1 MDPILKVLR
10 ERDRIYEETG
20 KYLSY
25 GKTMAKYPDR
35 VKSDEIKPAVKKTG
49 NYNRRLTKSEL
60 AEMELKYNARAD
72 PKHIAAELNISC
84 TAVIQNLKRLG
95 VYKTKSKIWTKEKDK
110 LLTELYINGAPHEEM
125 AKRLG
130 YSKSSIYSRINKLGL
145 AKRKRKELKQ

>member
-10 ERDRIYEETG
+10 ERDRICEETG

-25 GKTMAKYPDR
+25 GKIVAANPDLLKDEKVT
-35 VKSDEIKPAVKKTG
+35 VKKPAD
-49 NYNRRLTKSEL
+49 YHRRLSKEEL
-60 AEMELKYNARAD
+60 AKIEAD
-72 PKHIAAELNISC
+72 YTAGVTPNKIAEKLNISC

-95 VYKTKSKIWTKEKDK
+95 IYKTKSKIWTKEKDK
-110 LLTELYINGAPHEEM
+110 LLTELYINGEPHEEM

-145 AKRKRKELKQ
+145 AKRKRKDLRQ